1 MHGLFLC
8 SLWAGESA
16 APALATGPFGIGEP
30 LIRTF
35 KVLQSV
41 GIDGFVWTMHLI
53 NMDQYSQAGSKPQQ
67 RCQKFKIASLNEVKK
82 TTAWLKV
89 AKMLAAR
96 VAENSAV
103 RVAKILAARVAL
115 RF

>member
-8 SLWAGESA
+8 SLWAGESV

-41 GIDGFVWTMHLI
+41 GIDGFVWTMHGI

-67 RCQKFKIASLNEVKK
+67 RCQKFKIESLNEVKK
-82 TTAWLKV
+82 TTAWLRG
-89 AKMLAAR
+89 AKIL
-96 VAENSAV
+96 AV
-103 RVAKILAARVAL
+103 RVAKISAARVAQSD
-115 RF
+115 